1 MTRLFILKME
11 IMDSGRM
18 FEERERMYREGEERF
33 FRMIDERNL
42 LLREGEERSQEIW
55 RNHYNQLVYGLN

>member
-1 MTRLFILKME
+1 
-11 IMDSGRM
+11 MDSGRM